1 MGDFDPDYNYGLLF
15 LKMSE
20 VYREFEAKI
29 MEIKVKREFLQVEAG
44 GFSPRGAFLE
54 NCVGGG
60 GGGMPS
66 RCLLP
71 DPILTQSFTGSFKF
85 QLTSTS

>member
-29 MEIKVKREFLQVEAG
+29 MEIKVEREFLQVEAG

-54 NCVGGG
+54 NCVGGV
-60 GGGMPS
+60 PS
-66 RCLLP
+66 RCPFP

>member
-29 MEIKVKREFLQVEAG
+29 MEIKVEREFLQVEAG
-44 GFSPRGAFLE
+44 GFSPRGGIPGKL
-54 NCVGGG
+54 CWGGAV
-60 GGGMPS
+60 PLS
-66 RCLLP
+66 
-71 DPILTQSFTGSFKF
+71 IS
-85 QLTSTS
+85 